1 MTTGTPGG
9 APPPPPA
16 SGDPP
21 PSSQPAPASTPAP
34 NSAPPSSGGAAEIPA
49 APHAVLT
56 TDIPLTIEFPYGVDA
71 AKQFPH
77 TFTLTSD
84 DGSLSQTM
92 SLANDAVAGASGVT
106 SVIVFTGLAEHHTYT
121 LQCNN
126 GETTYSLFASVP
138 YEDLQT
144 LGLDGQITGGG
155 APSSGN
161 QPAAAASP

>member
-9 APPPPPA
+9 APPP
-16 SGDPP
+16 ST
-21 PSSQPAPASTPAP
+21 PAPASTPP
-34 NSAPPSSGGAAEIPA
+34 PSSAPPSSGGAAEIPA

-56 TDIPLTIEFPYGVDA
+56 TDIPLTVEFPFALDA
-71 AKQFPH
+71 AQQFPH

-84 DGSLSQTM
+84 DGSVTLTM
-92 SLANDAVAGASGVT
+92 SLANDAVAGDSADT

-126 GETTYSLFASVP
+126 GSTTYNLFESVA
-138 YEDLQT
+138 YEDLQS
-144 LGLDGQITGGG
+144 LGLDGQVSGGG

-161 QPAAAASP
+161 QAAAPPSQ